1 MTTSTVG
8 LITGLLLAIAVAT
21 GGLTGLLLAIV
32 LGAGGYVLGAHFDGE
47 MNLSEIFRG
56 RRG

>member
-8 LITGLLLAIAVAT
+8 LIAGLLLAIAVTT

-47 MNLSEIFRG
+47 LNLSETFRS

>member
-1 MTTSTVG
+1 MTTSTIG
-8 LITGLLLAIAVAT
+8 MLAGLLLAIAAVV

-32 LGAGGYVLGAHFDGE
+32 LGAVGYVLGAHFDGE
-47 MNLSEIFRG
+47 LDLSNVFSR